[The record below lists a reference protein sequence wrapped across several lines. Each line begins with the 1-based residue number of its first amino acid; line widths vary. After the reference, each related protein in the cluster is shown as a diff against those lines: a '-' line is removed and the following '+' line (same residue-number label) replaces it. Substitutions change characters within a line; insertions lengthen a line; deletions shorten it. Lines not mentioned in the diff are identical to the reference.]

1 MVLGQLIIGV
11 LRSEDHGEF
20 TLSVEFH
27 VLESSVF
34 ASKFQLCITNI
45 GQFASEPDR
54 HAKFELQAEFVVV
67 KVFELVVSP
76 GAPVRELGGGTAATC
91 QFLTQAEDTVESH
104 HVHLRQEAVASVG
117 QSEVTLF
124 EFPSFFTK
132 FGTTCQ
138 CFVIDVPPVIFDE
151 DGCRLVDRANHAF
164 VGVGQSHQPTQVGFG
179 IQQVSEGLIF
189 RGTK

>member
-34 ASKFQLCITNI
+34 AGKFQLCITNI

-76 GAPVRELGGGTAATC
+76 GAPVRELGG
-91 QFLTQAEDTVESH
+91 
-104 HVHLRQEAVASVG
+104 
-117 QSEVTLF
+117 
-124 EFPSFFTK
+124 
-132 FGTTCQ
+132 
-138 CFVIDVPPVIFDE
+138 
-151 DGCRLVDRANHAF
+151 
-164 VGVGQSHQPTQVGFG
+164 
-179 IQQVSEGLIF
+179 
-189 RGTK
+189 